1 MKVTRRSE
9 VPERA
14 VSVNAALFTGPAT
27 SQTMV
32 DGREDASAFTVAYI
46 HFPDGVRNKFH
57 THSNDQVLIVT
68 EGRGMVA
75 TDDREE
81 PLSVGDV
88 AHIPAGEK
96 HRHGAKPGSSM
107 THVSI
112 LPAGT
117 KTEQVED

>member
-1 MKVTRRSE
+1 MNVTRRSE
-9 VPERA
+9 VPARE
-14 VSVNAALFTGPAT
+14 VTVNSNLFTGPAS
-27 SQTMV
+27 SQAMV
-32 DGREDASAFTVAYI
+32 DGKQAQFSVAYI

-75 TDDREE
+75 TEDRQELLE
-81 PLSVGDV
+81 VGDV
-88 AHIPAGEK
+88 AHIPAGQV
-96 HRHGAKPGSSM
+96 HRHGALPGSPM

-117 KTEQVED
+117 KTDQVEP

>member
-1 MKVTRRSE
+1 MHVTRQSD
-9 VPERA
+9 VPERV
-14 VSVNAALFTGPAT
+14 VSTNAALFTGPAR

-32 DGREDASAFTVAYI
+32 AGKSEQFTVAYI

-57 THSNDQVLIVT
+57 THTNDQVLIVT

-75 TDDREE
+75 TEKREE
-81 PLSVGDV
+81 PLATGDV
-88 AHIPAGEK
+88 AHIPAGEV
-96 HRHGAKPGSSM
+96 HRHGAVPGSSM

-117 KTEQVED
+117 KTEQVEE

>member
-1 MKVTRRSE
+1 MKVTRRSA
-9 VPERA
+9 VPERE
-14 VSVNAALFTGPAT
+14 VSFNAALFTGPAT
-27 SQTMV
+27 SQAMV
-32 DGREDASAFTVAYI
+32 DGKQAQFSVAYI

-75 TDDREE
+75 TDEREE
-81 PLSVGDV
+81 PLEVGDV
-88 AHIPAGEK
+88 AHIPAGEI
-96 HRHGAKPGSSM
+96 HRHGARPGSSM

-117 KTEQVED
+117 RTEQVEQ